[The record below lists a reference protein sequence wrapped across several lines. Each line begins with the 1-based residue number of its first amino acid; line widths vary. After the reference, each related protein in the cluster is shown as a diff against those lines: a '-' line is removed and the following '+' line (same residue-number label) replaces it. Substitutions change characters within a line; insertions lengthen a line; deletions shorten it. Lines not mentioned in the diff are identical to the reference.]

1 MHKQTDEFWGIHMH
15 CMYVCILSAQIHA
28 ISLHDFFSD
37 FIGCSIVSVL
47 DSTRRFFSARSV
59 ADEWAELPQAGE
71 VAGTQWQEMAEDNT
85 GRRNEFIRTRLVPR
99 G

>member
-1 MHKQTDEFWGIHMH
+1 MGSPSNRWLRRQRLESGGYPERRVDPS
-15 CMYVCILSAQIHA
+15 ILAD
-28 ISLHDFFSD
+28 L
-37 FIGCSIVSVL
+37 
-47 DSTRRFFSARSV
+47 TRRFFSARSV

-85 GRRNEFIRTRLVPR
+85 GRRNEFSRTRLVPR